1 MEPESN
7 QQSMTSGVR
16 FIVPPHSQAKV
27 QVSIYG
33 RCSSMSPSMPHFSLS
48 SCLLPMTCTLPHF
61 SHTHTGSGVPQ

>member
-27 QVSIYG
+27 QPSIYG
-33 RCSSMSPSMPHFSLS
+33 RCSSMSPSMPHFSL
-48 SCLLPMTCTLPHF
+48 L
-61 SHTHTGSGVPQ
+61 